1 MSKEIN
7 LEDLKIQDPPEVI
20 RTLPAYWSCVQI
32 KRLKD
37 NAIIPTQ
44 GSVAAAGYDAY
55 ACLDHDVEILPG
67 KNAKIGTGIAVS
79 IPEVTWL
86 GIFARSGLA
95 TKEGLRPANC
105 VGVVDAD
112 YRGEIIV
119 AIYNDSLEAKII
131 HPGDRIAQLI
141 LLPKFNWYIEEVEDL
156 DDTDRGAGGF
166 GSTGK

>member
-1 MSKEIN
+1 MKIDLNEITVGATEPVKVFPN
-7 LEDLKIQDPPEVI
+7 YDVH
-20 RTLPAYWSCVQI
+20 I
-32 KRLKD
+32 KRLNE

-55 ACLDHDVEILPG
+55 ACLDHDVDILPG

-79 IPEVTWL
+79 IPEETWL

-119 AIYNDSLEAKII
+119 AVYNDSMEVKTV

-141 LLPKFNWYIEEVEDL
+141 LMPNYIWNIKVVDDL
-156 DDTDRGAGGF
+156 DGTDRGAAGF